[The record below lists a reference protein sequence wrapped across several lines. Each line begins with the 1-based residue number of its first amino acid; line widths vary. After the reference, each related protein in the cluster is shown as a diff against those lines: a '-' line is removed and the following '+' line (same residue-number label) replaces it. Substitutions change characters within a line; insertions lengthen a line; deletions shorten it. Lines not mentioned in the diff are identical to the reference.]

1 MYVVVQNRRGWIFFY
16 FWDKRDN
23 SALECDSVNRKLRV
37 PKFDKS
43 AIANTCTCVDLS
55 FLCSGNISLFTMFCI
70 LYHNNKFYKYARG
83 MFRRDVIMLY
93 VWNIELG
100 LQSDQ
105 VKQLATMCMLSCFHV
120 ESQCRVICICLNSSS
135 LDELFLSYTVIGNL
149 FLLSEISV
157 IELKLMYGSLLN
169 E

>member
-1 MYVVVQNRRGWIFFY
+1 MYVVVQNRRGWIFFI
-16 FWDKRDN
+16 FGTSGIT
-23 SALECDSVNRKLRV
+23 SALDCYSVKRNLRV

-55 FLCSGNISLFTMFCI
+55 FLCSGNISLFTMYCI
-70 LYHNNKFYKYARG
+70 LYHNNKFFKYARG
-83 MFRRDVIMLY
+83 MFWRDVIMLY

-105 VKQLATMCMLSCFHV
+105 VKQLATMCMLS
-120 ESQCRVICICLNSSS
+120 LN
-135 LDELFLSYTVIGNL
+135 ELFLSYTVIGNL

-157 IELKLMYGSLLN
+157 IELKLTYGSLLN